1 MCCSG
6 HGKNGALCV
15 LQQSIRPEI
24 ITQVCTHTL
33 VQCIDLKIF
42 VAHFGLLLV
51 CLSPPQTVLLIL
63 CFDTDTS
70 VTIRK
75 EDHIVGS
82 KGWRGEDGER
92 ERERE
97 HMRICASLWFGLA
110 GWYDILL
117 GVYSRGNGYNTCAD
131 PLALASKPHS
141 HVGR

>member
-6 HGKNGALCV
+6 HGKNGAVCV

-42 VAHFGLLLV
+42 VAHFDLLLV
-51 CLSPPQTVLLIL
+51 YLSPSQNVLLIL
-63 CFDTDTS
+63 CFDTDIS
-70 VTIRK
+70 VMIRK
-75 EDHIVGS
+75 EDYIVRS

-97 HMRICASLWFGLA
+97 RERES
-110 GWYDILL
+110 
-117 GVYSRGNGYNTCAD
+117 T
-131 PLALASKPHS
+131 
-141 HVGR
+141 